1 MTSGTFPEELIRR
14 IREESDLVGLI
25 SQYVSLRKSGQNYVS
40 LCPFHSEK
48 TPSFA
53 VSSTKQIFHCFG
65 CHVGG
70 DALSFLMKMEGQ
82 TFPQAVRSLAE
93 RLGIKLAPKR
103 AATHDP
109 GLAEEGLMLYKLH
122 QDTVEYYHTTLLSHP
137 QAQQA
142 RDYLKHRGIRPEMI
156 EAFRL
161 GFALPSWDA
170 LQTTLH
176 QSGWTAEQLFKAGLI
191 IPRDET
197 RAGSAGFY
205 DRFRNRLLFP
215 ITDLQGRVC
224 GFGGRALGKEEG
236 PKYLNSPE
244 TTIFN
249 KGKQLYALE
258 KARDFVNKTGYLV
271 VVEGYFDAIMAHQA
285 GIKTVVATLGT
296 ALTEAHL
303 QLIKRFTQKVKLIF
317 DPDAAGVRATLRA
330 ADLIAPSG
338 LAVSVVRLPE
348 GQDPDSFIRV
358 QGVEP
363 FMGLLTRSA
372 KLMDFAMEQ
381 CLMDPD
387 AHTIDGKLRIIQ
399 ALLPAI
405 QKIPHRIERGYY
417 LKKLAEGLQVNEQD
431 LLDEVKAQ
439 RTHGQAQKGA
449 APQPSPMQLPKEE
462 EILLHLLLHHRL
474 SVDQLLEEIQP
485 EDFSDPRSKQL
496 FGALAESA
504 KQSGTIRLQDI
515 LHQEAIGSEL
525 ASLLT
530 SLSLQEPDYEDIHQT
545 MADCLRA
552 AKLKKLRASMKS
564 LERQIRL
571 AEQEGRPEVIRNLQG
586 QLLGLKKRSL
596 EVGG

>member
-1 MTSGTFPEELIRR
+1 M
-14 IREESDLVGLI
+14 GLI
-25 SQYVSLRKSGQNYVS
+25 SQYVSLRKSGQNHVG

-53 VSSTKQIFHCFG
+53 VSPAKQIFHCFG

-103 AATHDP
+103 AATYDP
-109 GLAEEGLMLYKLH
+109 GLEEEGQMLYKLH
-122 QDTVEYYHTTLLSHP
+122 QAACEYYHATLLSHP

-176 QSGWTAEQLFKAGLI
+176 QSGWTAEQLSKAGLI
-191 IPRDET
+191 IPRDEN

-224 GFGGRALGKEEG
+224 GFGGRALGEEEG

-330 ADLIAPSG
+330 ADLITPSG
-338 LAVSVVRLPE
+338 LSVEVVQLPE

-399 ALLPAI
+399 TLLPAI

-545 MADCLRA
+545 IADCLRV
-552 AKLKKLRASMKS
+552 AKLKKLRTSMKS

-596 EVGG
+596 EIGG